1 MACDTATWRAK
12 IGTYRHPHSWRGVN
26 VPGPYNDGGKTDF
39 YTDMCWRLFACMVV
53 MNSVFSWGRLLA
65 RTLPS
70 AVEPAMIWLA
80 APYQAYNDGF
90 NTTGTVSNCP
100 YMTVYQPFVPTL
112 LLQAADIETNP
123 GPDND
128 DIIRSIETLG
138 KKLSAEIQGLSSNI
152 KKLQSDFT
160 KLAIRQGNSEREC
173 TAIRKDQKKLI
184 DEVGELKTQR
194 RNDAENIGK
203 LIKKCDT
210 LTESVEKLD
219 EECDRLEGFS
229 RRDNVRFFNI
239 DETDMENCK
248 QKVLNVLRE
257 NVDDK
262 DWNDRDI
269 IRAHRLGRSNGA
281 NSSRPLI
288 AKFAHWEDKMLI
300 LNSRDALR
308 DSGIKVASDL
318 TKRQR
323 ETLKR
328 TSKETGKRCYYKGQK
343 LVIPDDDPR
352 DQDEHSNPDQNAA
365 RPMKRPRE
373 RTPTS

>member
-1 MACDTATWRAK
+1 M
-12 IGTYRHPHSWRGVN
+12 
-26 VPGPYNDGGKTDF
+26 
-39 YTDMCWRLFACMVV
+39 
-53 MNSVFSWGRLLA
+53 
-65 RTLPS
+65 
-70 AVEPAMIWLA
+70 
-80 APYQAYNDGF
+80 
-90 NTTGTVSNCP
+90 
-100 YMTVYQPFVPTL
+100 
-112 LLQAADIETNP
+112 
-123 GPDND
+123 
-128 DIIRSIETLG
+128 
-138 KKLSAEIQGLSSNI
+138 
-152 KKLQSDFT
+152 
-160 KLAIRQGNSEREC
+160 
-173 TAIRKDQKKLI
+173 
-184 DEVGELKTQR
+184 KTQR

-248 QKVLNVLRE
+248 QKVLGVLRE

-343 LVIPDDDPR
+343 LVIPDDDLR
-352 DQDEHSNPDQNAA
+352 DQDENSNPDQNFA
-365 RPMKRPRE
+365 RPMKRLRE